1 MSAIFIILALAL
13 FFPIASLIADFIN
26 LFLW

>member
-1 MSAIFIILALAL
+1 MSAVFIILALTL
-13 FFPIASLIADFIN
+13 FFPIAALIADFIN